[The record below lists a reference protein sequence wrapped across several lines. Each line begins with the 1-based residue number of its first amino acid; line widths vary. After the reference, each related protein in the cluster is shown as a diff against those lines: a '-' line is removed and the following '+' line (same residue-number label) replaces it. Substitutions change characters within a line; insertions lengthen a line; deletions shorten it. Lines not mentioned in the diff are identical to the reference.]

1 MSGLVLTLA
10 PGESFLVNGVLLENG
25 DRPSRIRVKARDA
38 RVLRCSDAMRPE
50 AVNTPVKQVYFAV
63 QLLIT
68 GDLDVN
74 ETMPALLREANALA
88 DVFSTLNAGMIPKLK
103 EMLSRGNYYSAL
115 NHIKSIIALESEV
128 LSCAP
133 TTSNRQVA

>member
-25 DRPSRIRVKARDA
+25 DRPSRIRVKDRDA
-38 RVLRCSDAMRPE
+38 RVLRLSDAMRPE
-50 AVNTPVKQVYFAV
+50 DVNTPVKQVYFAV

-74 ETMPALLREANALA
+74 QAMPAILREANKLA
-88 DVFSTLNAGMIPKLK
+88 DVFSTLNSGMIPKLK

-115 NHIKSIIALESEV
+115 NHIKSIIAFEAEI
-128 LSCAP
+128 LSRAE
-133 TTSNRQVA
+133 TSPSRQVA